1 MILPIIFGMS
11 KLFTAINII
20 GGDGIMQHNDT
31 RKLDFTLIELLV
43 VIAII
48 AILAAMLLPA
58 LNQAREAAKKV
69 DCINNLGQIGKGIVL
84 YCDDFKGFLQ
94 LRRAPGN
101 GEENNLPQFLGGK
114 EAAAALGSA
123 VNCRYVTNTKLF
135 FCTKVRN
142 HDPNDTK
149 YNSYAFLHP
158 ATGNW
163 NDVVASNFI
172 VGKIG
177 GGWGGGVLF
186 LDKVPSPSQFIL
198 GACSRRTGNTD
209 NGYWGFR
216 PGQYFLEGTG
226 GIALNHTNMANTLMA
241 DGHVTSQGAEDL
253 RNGFC
258 MIKQVV
264 ATGGYA
270 IDMP

>member
-1 MILPIIFGMS
+1 MKIFDKS
-11 KLFTAINII
+11 DIERKVS
-20 GGDGIMQHNDT
+20 IMKYRDSQKSV
-31 RKLDFTLIELLV
+31 RFTLIELLV

-84 YCDDFKGFLQ
+84 YCDDFKGFLM
-94 LRRAPGN
+94 LRRAAG

-123 VNCRYVTNTKLF
+123 VNCRYVTSTKLF

-149 YNSYAFLHP
+149 YCSYAFLHP

-172 VGKIG
+172 VGKINS
-177 GGWGGGVLF
+177 GWGGGALV

-198 GACSRRTGNTD
+198 GACSRRTVGNTD
-209 NGYWGFR
+209 NGYWAFR

-241 DGHVTSQGAEDL
+241 DGHVTSQGAGDL

-270 IDMP
+270 INMP

>member
-1 MILPIIFGMS
+1 METDIERKVSIMKHRDS
-11 KLFTAINII
+11 QKL
-20 GGDGIMQHNDT
+20 M
-31 RKLDFTLIELLV
+31 RFTLIELLV

-58 LNQAREAAKKV
+58 LNQAREASKKI

-84 YCDDFKGFLQ
+84 YCDDFNGILM
-94 LRRAPGN
+94 LRYTI
-101 GEENNLPQFLGGK
+101 GEESNLPQILGGK
-114 EAAAALGSA
+114 EATSQVGIFENS
-123 VNCRYVTNTKLF
+123 RYVTSTKLF

-149 YNSYAFLHP
+149 FNSYAFLHS

-172 VGKIG
+172 VGKINS
-177 GGWGGGVLF
+177 GWGGGALV

-198 GACSRRTGNTD
+198 GACSRRTAGNTD
-209 NGYWGFR
+209 NGYWAFR
-216 PGQYFLEGTG
+216 PGTAFLEGTG

-241 DGHVTSQGAEDL
+241 DGHVTSQGAGDL

-270 IDMP
+270 INMP